1 MMFSRSFAVHAG
13 FGPLCRPQSQIQ
25 THIQPHIQTWA
36 LEHVVSTTSPSGDL
50 RLTIAALAL
59 RALAALDAAIERQL
73 VLLARHTM
81 RRALR
86 GARFAG
92 SVRTADSMVAAGGR

>member
-13 FGPLCRPQSQIQ
+13 FAPLCQLQTQIQ
-25 THIQPHIQTWA
+25 TRIQTWA
-36 LEHVVSTTSPSGDL
+36 LEHVVAATSPSGDL
-50 RLTIAALAL
+50 RLTLAALGF
-59 RALAALDAAIERQL
+59 RALAALEALVERQL

-81 RRALR
+81 GRALQ

-92 SVRTADSMVAAGGR
+92 SLSAADSMVAAGGR